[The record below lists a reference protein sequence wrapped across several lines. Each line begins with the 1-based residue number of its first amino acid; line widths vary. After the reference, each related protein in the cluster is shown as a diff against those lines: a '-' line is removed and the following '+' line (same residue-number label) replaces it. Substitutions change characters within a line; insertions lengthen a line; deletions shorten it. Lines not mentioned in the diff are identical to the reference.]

1 MEESSHGSKPAEELR
16 RRPLEFEVS
25 DHVFLKVMP
34 KRGVIRL
41 GKRAPRY
48 IRPFRNT

>member
-1 MEESSHGSKPAEELR
+1 MEVSSHGSKPAQVLR

-25 DHVFLKVMP
+25 DHVFLMVMP
-34 KRGVIRL
+34 KRGVVRF
-41 GKRAPRY
+41 GTRASRY